1 MSQAESL
8 VLPTTV
14 WFTGLPASGKSSLSK
29 LLAER
34 LELQEI
40 ESEIFDGDVVRAE
53 HAERLGFSP
62 DDRHQQASRVT
73 AMALDLAQQGSLAI
87 VALVSP
93 FATDRSAARSAHE
106 AAGVR
111 FIEVYMATPL
121 AICEARDPKGHYA
134 KARSGELQEFTGISS
149 PYDVP
154 RNPELSVDTSVE
166 DLESSVE
173 RLMELVTQ
181 RPR

>member
-1 MSQAESL
+1 
-8 VLPTTV
+8 
-14 WFTGLPASGKSSLSK
+14 
-29 LLAER
+29 
-34 LELQEI
+34 
-40 ESEIFDGDVVRAE
+40 
-53 HAERLGFSP
+53 
-62 DDRHQQASRVT
+62 
-73 AMALDLAQQGSLAI
+73 
-87 VALVSP
+87 
-93 FATDRSAARSAHE
+93 
-106 AAGVR
+106 
-111 FIEVYMATPL
+111 MATPL